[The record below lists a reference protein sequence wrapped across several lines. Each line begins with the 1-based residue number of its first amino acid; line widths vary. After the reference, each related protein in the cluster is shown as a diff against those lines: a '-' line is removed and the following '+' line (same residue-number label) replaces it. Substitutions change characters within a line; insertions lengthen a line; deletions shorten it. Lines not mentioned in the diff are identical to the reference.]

1 MPAVTSDSLMSLSE
15 ASQGGIEM
23 KRVAIVIAA
32 LAVVWQPGS
41 IAYQATER
49 QVYRLTF
56 DYYYVSLD
64 GNVNRRERVS
74 GEYTRDLGQK
84 SVTWHDVTLV
94 SSRGMEAFGPAQPR
108 NMMEGFTYPVGAPNM
123 TKPEFFVSIPTATL
137 QDKDLVFDAR
147 MFEIFGEGEFEHL
160 KPNVAYSFSGN
171 GVSVP
176 LAGAGTFTNKDVQL
190 TLTGTTVRDGVLCA
204 VVDYRA
210 LFNPVQLELPN
221 MKMHGRSHYW
231 GQIWVALPEKR
242 IEYGTLY
249 EDVLGEVGDGKT
261 SPQPINV
268 FRIGTLERQPL
279 R

>member
-1 MPAVTSDSLMSLSE
+1 MPTTTSDSPVSLSRR
-15 ASQGGIEM
+15 AKGGKKM
-23 KRVAIVIAA
+23 KHFAIVIAA
-32 LAVVWQPGS
+32 LAVAWQPS
-41 IAYQATER
+41 SVARQATER

-56 DYYYVSLD
+56 DYYYVGLD
-64 GNVNRRERVS
+64 GNVNRRERMS
-74 GEYTRDLGQK
+74 GEYTRDLGRQ
-84 SVTWHDVTLV
+84 SVTWHDVTLA
-94 SSRGMEAFGPAQPR
+94 SSRETDAFGLAQPR
-108 NMMEGFTYPVGAPNM
+108 PMMEGFTYPVGAPNM

-147 MFEIFGEGEFEHL
+147 MFEVFGEGEFDHL

-176 LAGAGTFTNKDVQL
+176 LAGAGTFTNRDVQL

-231 GQIWVALPEKR
+231 GQIWVVLPEKR
-242 IEYGTLY
+242 IQYGTLY

-261 SPQPINV
+261 APQPINV
-268 FRIGTLERQPL
+268 FRVGTLERQPF